1 MRVLLTY
8 LITILFIFEVVFTD
22 SIILKV
28 QDFNVEG
35 FDSLPAGLT
44 YPEYIYPRTQ
54 FNWMQFDVY
63 NLTSERLQFSA
74 GNFSRGGFS
83 ICESAME
90 KIDYGYYTKFP
101 FYRIIVECS
110 NQTHTQVFNVKIYRS
125 LDSEVKPGPITSKSA
140 DELYCNPGPL
150 RVQYFYSAS
159 GSAST
164 FVYRFCVKRNS
175 TTQSLYKEYLM
186 DSLSAYLFKE
196 DSIERVTGLTNIGL
210 VDMQPAIG
218 VDGKFNVFLSENY
231 GVIVNGGSKFLQTVW
246 PIPNKEKPLKIE
258 KMCWGNNFAVLT
270 DGYIY
275 FIGVNSNY
283 CFIQFTLTRQSQ
295 SPCCGKLTRSMRI
308 VPSATCLQLA
318 NSRSA
323 PFTVPR
329 M

>member
-1 MRVLLTY
+1 MRVLFAC
-8 LITILFIFEVVFTD
+8 LIITFTLGVAFTD
-22 SIILKV
+22 SIILKT
-28 QDFNVEG
+28 QDFNITG
-35 FDSLPAGLT
+35 FDSVPAGLT

-54 FNWMQFDVY
+54 LNWMQFDVY
-63 NLTSERLQFSA
+63 NLTSERIQFSA

-83 ICESAME
+83 SCESAME

-125 LDSEVKPGPITSKSA
+125 LDSEVKPGPITSKSPE
-140 DELYCNPGPL
+140 ELNCNAGPL

-164 FVYRFCVKRNS
+164 FVYRFCAKKNS
-175 TTQSLYKEYLM
+175 TTQSLYKEYIM
-186 DSLSAYLFKE
+186 DSPSAYVFKE
-196 DSIERVTGLTNIGL
+196 DSVERVTGLTNISL
-210 VDMQPAIG
+210 IDMQPTIG

-246 PIPNKEKPLKIE
+246 AIPNKEKPLKIE

-275 FIGVNSNY
+275 FIAINSN
-283 CFIQFTLTRQSQ
+283 CCLTQSTLTRQSE
-295 SPCCGKLTRSMRI
+295 SVCSGKRTESMRI
-308 VPSATCLQLA
+308 ALSAI
-318 NSRSA
+318 
-323 PFTVPR
+323 
-329 M
+329 